1 MTKEMKYGILVLAA
15 LLILVPLSALIIKAG
30 VLLLGAI
37 FNYPATMLA
46 TSVAF
51 IVGMFIGEKLN
62 K

>member
-1 MTKEMKYGILVLAA
+1 MTKEAKYGILA
-15 LLILVPLSALIIKAG
+15 LVALMILVPAVFLSMKLA

-51 IVGMFIGEKLN
+51 VVGIVIGEKLN

>member
-1 MTKEMKYGILVLAA
+1 MTKEMKYGVLTLAA
-15 LLILVPLSALIIKAG
+15 LLILVPAAFLSIKLG

-51 IVGMFIGEKLN
+51 IIGMFIGEKMN